1 MPAIEAHDSV
11 FGVNDRAPENASESE
26 ERPDEAM
33 EAQESSEKD
42 PEAQLTE
49 TRQALEEELARVK
62 AESEDIKSKWLR
74 SAADLENFKKRA
86 VREREEAVKFGNE
99 RLLKDFLPV
108 FDDLDRALEML
119 GGAEDDASRK
129 LVEGMELVRKKFLSQ
144 LERHG
149 VVSFESKGET
159 FDPALHDAIQ
169 QTHDPNVESG
179 RVLTEV
185 QRGFKLNDRLLRPAM
200 VVVSLG
206 PAPGGEGEES
216 IDG

>member
-1 MPAIEAHDSV
+1 M
-11 FGVNDRAPENASESE
+11 NDRAPENSSESE
-26 ERPDEAM
+26 ERPDEA
-33 EAQESSEKD
+33 AESHGTD
-42 PEAQLTE
+42 PEAELVE
-49 TRQALEEELARVK
+49 TRQALEEELAKVR
-62 AESEDIKSKWLR
+62 AEGEDIKNKWLR
-74 SAADLENFKKRA
+74 SAADLENYKKRS
-86 VREREEAVKFGNE
+86 VKEREEAVRFGNE

-119 GGAEDDASRK
+119 GQAQDEASQK

-144 LERHG
+144 LEKHG

-169 QTHDPNVESG
+169 QSHDPELESG
-179 RVLTEV
+179 RVMAEV

-206 PAPGGEGEES
+206 PAPGTEGEEAA
-216 IDG
+216 DA